1 MKLKPGRILAA
12 LLTAALL
19 IPALSGCGGK
29 SGKIVV
35 GSKDFT
41 ENKILAEMMAQLIE
55 SKTDL
60 SVERKLNMNGTFVCF
75 EALKKGEIDLYPE
88 YTGTALTAQLKR
100 PVDPDPDKVYR
111 IVSEEF
117 EKQFKITWLKPLGLN
132 NTYAIAM
139 PRKLAE
145 ENGIES
151 ISDLA
156 KKPGQFTYGADHE
169 FFNRQDGYNGLVK
182 AYGLSFKGVSKMN
195 MSLKYQAIGSGKMDV
210 TDVFQTDGQ
219 LKAFDLKVLKDDKHF
234 FPPYYGAP
242 IVRDET
248 LKKHPELEKALNSL
262 GGKIGDETMR
272 ELNYRVDNKKESL
285 ESVAKDFLTK
295 SGLI

>member
-1 MKLKPGRILAA
+1 MIFKPKRILAS
-12 LLTAALL
+12 LLTLAVLV
-19 IPALSGCGGK
+19 PALAGCSK
-29 SGKIVV
+29 SDKIVV

-60 SVERKLNMNGTFVCF
+60 SVERKLNMGGTFVCF

-145 ENGIES
+145 KNGIES
-151 ISDLA
+151 IGDLA

-169 FFNRQDGYNGLVK
+169 FFNREDGYNGLVK

-195 MSLKYQAIGSGKMDV
+195 MSLKYQAISSGKMDL

-234 FPPYYGAP
+234 FPPYYAAP

-248 LKKHPELEKALNSL
+248 LKKYPKLREALDSL
-262 GGKIGDETMR
+262 GGKISDETMR
-272 ELNYRVDNKKESL
+272 ELNYRVDNKKENVA
-285 ESVAKDFLTK
+285 SVAEDFLKK
-295 SGLI
+295 SGLL